1 MSGAAADI
9 RRAESLRHNASPN
22 GTHNCLPLHQPFK
35 SGHSTSGVGSA
46 GGGSVGAVD
55 YQPPIQCGE
64 IISVAAA
71 ARKLRSTPTLSEI
84 SFEDLPP
91 GGTSTPPK
99 DVPTNMA
106 EVISSAART
115 AERSASATRIVHT
128 TECAQAAH
136 MRQAILS
143 RHEDTREALD
153 FHFV

>member
-9 RRAESLRHNASPN
+9 RRAEPLRHNSSPN

-46 GGGSVGAVD
+46 GGGSAGAVD

-91 GGTSTPPK
+91 GGTRSAAALSRGPAMTMTSTALTTVAPLQPGADACAAEFAEEQDFGAISTP
-99 DVPTNMA
+99 
-106 EVISSAART
+106 
-115 AERSASATRIVHT
+115 
-128 TECAQAAH
+128 
-136 MRQAILS
+136 RQ
-143 RHEDTREALD
+143 
-153 FHFV
+153 